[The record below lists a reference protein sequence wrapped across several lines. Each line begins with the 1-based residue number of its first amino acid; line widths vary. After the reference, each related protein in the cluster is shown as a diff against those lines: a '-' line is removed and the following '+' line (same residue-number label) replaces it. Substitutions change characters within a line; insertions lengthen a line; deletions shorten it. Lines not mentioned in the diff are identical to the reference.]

1 MNRDKVV
8 KLLNTIGAKNI
19 KQGHNDQW
27 VICSCLFAPWK
38 HHGKKDNNPSFGI
51 SVSNS
56 GKSKCNCFTCGS
68 SGDLFDL
75 FMELRILNTDEAYYD
90 VNFKELLQL
99 IATEEPDNE
108 DFDIDLPDYEDIQ
121 SSKKAT
127 PLNEFPEEWLASFFP
142 CPDHPYLKERGIPH
156 STAVA
161 LDVRLD
167 SALSRLCFPIRTK
180 QGVLAGM
187 QGRAFDPKN
196 TLRYKLYDHK
206 GKFNP
211 DVWGNENNVNL
222 SEPLIITE
230 GFFDLAKIHQVYPN
244 IVAALTSKITY
255 NKYKRLQDAEDIVT
269 FFDFGTG
276 GNHARDL
283 VEEYWTNAVI
293 RHIVP
298 HQEVGDAGNMD
309 VDDIRDI
316 LEEVGIC

>member
-1 MNRDKVV
+1 MTRDKIV
-8 KLLNTIGAKNI
+8 KLLNLIGAKNI
-19 KQGHNDQW
+19 RPGNNNAW
-27 VICSCLFAPWK
+27 VICSCLFACWK
-38 HHGKKDNNPSFGI
+38 HHGKKDGNPSFGI
-51 SVSNS
+51 SVDNK

-75 FMELRILNTDEAYYD
+75 FMELRFLNTEEEHYD

-99 IATEEPDNE
+99 IATEENDE
-108 DFDIDLPDYEDIQ
+108 DEFDLDLPDYEDIL
-121 SSKKAT
+121 SAKKVQ
-127 PLNEFPEEWLASFFP
+127 PINEFPEEWLASFFP
-142 CPDHPYLKERGIPH
+142 VPDHPYLLERGIPH
-156 STAVA
+156 DTAVA

-167 SALSRLCFPIRTK
+167 SALGRVCFPIRTK

-196 TLRYKLYDHK
+196 SLRYKLYDYK

-211 DVWGNENNVNL
+211 DVWGNESNANL
-222 SEPLIITE
+222 SEPLIMCE

-244 IVAALTSKITY
+244 IVASLTSRITY
-255 NKYKRLQDAEDIVT
+255 NKYKRLQDAEDIIT

-283 VEEYWTNAVI
+283 VEEYWPHAVI

-298 HQEVGDAGNMD
+298 HQEVGDAGNME
-309 VDDIRDI
+309 VEDIRTI
-316 LEEVGIC
+316 LEEVEIL